1 MMEQWYVIRTRP
13 MNRFSDSAHLCT
25 SRPIRFSMRPAVHFG
40 STLSSLALLVT
51 FCLGTTTALAQVL
64 INEVSVKPGTST
76 TGANDQ
82 SLKDCGNTAIGRE
95 YIELYNPDP
104 CNAVDIGCFIL
115 ATPRGGVSTGPQGAF
130 RFPPGT
136 TIPPLGFVSIG
147 GALTEATFILPTFC
161 TGPNAS
167 FMASSL
173 ARWFLDNAD
182 HYVALYDDTGVPLD
196 VVFWTFGANQANR
209 WNNPTYDGLS
219 LAPTVIPNPPSCTPI
234 NQLAGPATIPATV
247 LNYAGGSPALGT
259 VLHRVQ
265 DGSPVWQTN
274 AQGTLNNCN
283 GTCATPVTFTY
294 GAAVTQP
301 ACGAPNGTI
310 TISTAGTGTFT
321 YSWTPAVSTTNSA
334 SGLAAGSYEVVIE
347 LNGCQQDTT
356 IVLAASN
363 APTALQVTVTDATC
377 GADDGVLTLGNVT
390 GGAAPFIYQ
399 INSGPFASTTVFPGL
414 AAGTYTLTV
423 QDANG
428 CTFTTSATVAEA
440 ELDLVT
446 SIRTRY
452 EECAENGGTIEVLD
466 VSGGTAPYLFSFGN
480 GPFTSVTSL
489 DGLNPGVGVIRVRDA
504 NNCEWS
510 GSFSIPVPSA
520 DALVFAPNSFTPNGD
535 GINDEW
541 AISASCINEFECLI
555 FDRWGQLISTLN
567 AEDPQWDGT
576 IFGQPAKPDLYVYL
590 LNVKASFGS
599 SDRYRGSIMLL
610 R

>member
-1 MMEQWYVIRTRP
+1 
-13 MNRFSDSAHLCT
+13 
-25 SRPIRFSMRPAVHFG
+25 
-40 STLSSLALLVT
+40 
-51 FCLGTTTALAQVL
+51 
-64 INEVSVKPGTST
+64 
-76 TGANDQ
+76 
-82 SLKDCGNTAIGRE
+82 
-95 YIELYNPDP
+95 
-104 CNAVDIGCFIL
+104 
-115 ATPRGGVSTGPQGAF
+115 
-130 RFPPGT
+130 
-136 TIPPLGFVSIG
+136 
-147 GALTEATFILPTFC
+147 
-161 TGPNAS
+161 
-167 FMASSL
+167 
-173 ARWFLDNAD
+173 
-182 HYVALYDDTGVPLD
+182 
-196 VVFWTFGANQANR
+196 
-209 WNNPTYDGLS
+209 
-219 LAPTVIPNPPSCTPI
+219 
-234 NQLAGPATIPATV
+234 
-247 LNYAGGSPALGT
+247 
-259 VLHRVQ
+259 
-265 DGSPVWQTN
+265 
-274 AQGTLNNCN
+274 
-283 GTCATPVTFTY
+283 
-294 GAAVTQP
+294 
-301 ACGAPNGTI
+301 
-310 TISTAGTGTFT
+310 
-321 YSWTPAVSTTNSA
+321 
-334 SGLAAGSYEVVIE
+334 
-347 LNGCQQDTT
+347 
-356 IVLAASN
+356 
-363 APTALQVTVTDATC
+363 
-377 GADDGVLTLGNVT
+377 
-390 GGAAPFIYQ
+390 
-399 INSGPFASTTVFPGL
+399 
-414 AAGTYTLTV
+414 V